1 MTNLQRTQA
10 PSFKILQTLAPI
22 PYIVHKLSNG
32 VPVYAIQAGEQPI
45 LKVDFIFDSGEFWQK
60 QSLAA
65 SATLNLL
72 SEGSSRFTA
81 EQIAEQIDY
90 YGSYVY
96 YNTTKHG
103 STISVYC
110 LEKHFEQTIQIVF
123 DMLSAP
129 LFLQEK
135 IDTYIA
141 KKQQQYIIE
150 SEKVEVIAQKKF
162 AKALF
167 GAQHPYGKSA
177 EPSDFLNISQEVLRE
192 YHSTNLQP
200 QNCKILIAGCYKAEH
215 CSIFEQYFGANNWK
229 NITERRKCNS
239 FAMQQTAEQK
249 QYFERLNAVQ
259 TALRIGKPIINM
271 YNNDYAALQVLN
283 TILGGYFGSRL
294 MSNIREDKGYTYGI
308 GSGII
313 PYKESAYFVIASQV
327 KKEVRN
333 EATAEVYKEIDR
345 LRRERVPHEELETVR
360 NYMLAT
366 MARNFDGCF
375 ALSDSCKF
383 LLEYNLTNEYYQ
395 NYWNIIHTITASDL
409 QDIANQ
415 YFQEET
421 LFEVCVG

>member
-10 PSFKILQTLAPI
+10 PPFKILQTLAPI
-22 PYIVHKLSNG
+22 PYTVHKLSNG

-96 YNTTKHG
+96 YNTTKHN

-129 LFLQEK
+129 LVLQEK
-135 IDTYIA
+135 INTYIA

-167 GAQHPYGKSA
+167 GARHPYGKSA

-200 QNCKILIAGCYKAEH
+200 QNCKILIAGNYKAEH
-215 CSIFEQYFGANNWK
+215 CLIFEQYFGANNWK
-229 NITERRKCNS
+229 NITERQKCNS

-249 QYFERLNAVQ
+249 QYFELIFLQQRLQ
-259 TALRIGKPIINM
+259 
-271 YNNDYAALQVLN
+271 
-283 TILGGYFGSRL
+283 F
-294 MSNIREDKGYTYGI
+294 
-308 GSGII
+308 
-313 PYKESAYFVIASQV
+313 F
-327 KKEVRN
+327 
-333 EATAEVYKEIDR
+333 
-345 LRRERVPHEELETVR
+345 
-360 NYMLAT
+360 
-366 MARNFDGCF
+366 
-375 ALSDSCKF
+375 
-383 LLEYNLTNEYYQ
+383 
-395 NYWNIIHTITASDL
+395 
-409 QDIANQ
+409 
-415 YFQEET
+415 
-421 LFEVCVG
+421 